1 MCCFLI
7 EKKEEKFYLK
17 QEVKCARIEAW
28 EAKLEIMTDQRTYQ
42 QTDRETD
49 GHEGSQ
55 ESFTCCNKSK
65 NAYIR
70 YMHMNI
76 QTQK

>member
-1 MCCFLI
+1 
-7 EKKEEKFYLK
+7 
-17 QEVKCARIEAW
+17 
-28 EAKLEIMTDQRTYQ
+28 MTDQRTYQ

-55 ESFTCCNKSK
+55 GSFTCCNKSK